1 MKKMTMTIDNYIVHG
16 ELHNR
21 KIFLIRREINK
32 IKYGWSKPIDYG
44 KNNYELKQYKNKKHE
59 YETKKCRQAK

>member
-1 MKKMTMTIDNYIVHG
+1 MTMTIDNYIVHG

-44 KNNYELKQYKNKKHE
+44 KITMN
-59 YETKKCRQAK
+59 